1 MPEKSQLRRVSGHGR
16 LPAVVAA
23 MAIACA
29 VSLPPVAVAVEAPR
43 QLAVRCDD
51 VGMCHS
57 VNLAVRKLI
66 ASGIPFSA
74 SVMFACPW
82 YLEAV
87 EILAQHPEISV
98 GVHLT
103 LNSEWEHYKWG
114 PVRGR
119 SLVPSLVDA
128 NGHFLPSEE
137 AFAAR
142 APNLQEV
149 EAELRAQIERALAS
163 GLRIDY
169 LDAHMQTAYSTRE
182 LRALV
187 EKLARDYGLGIS
199 TYFGERSASLWDVAP
214 ERKLA
219 TLLRFVRESGPGLTL
234 LVAHLGLDN
243 EEMTALVD
251 TNYLQDPFRVG
262 RHRQAELDALT
273 SPAFRA
279 AVAAAGLEFLT
290 YRQVIERRGLKAMTA
305 PEQLSGYSTELQRPK

>member
-1 MPEKSQLRRVSGHGR
+1 MSDKSESRRASLHGR

-29 VSLPPVAVAVEAPR
+29 VFLPPVAVAVEAPR
-43 QLAVRCDD
+43 QLVVRCDD

-66 ASGIPFSA
+66 ASGIPFST

-87 EILAQHPEISV
+87 EILKQHPEISV

-119 SLVPSLVDA
+119 ALVPSLVDTS
-128 NGHFLPSEE
+128 GYFLPSEE
-137 AFAAR
+137 AFATR
-142 APNLQEV
+142 APDLREV

-182 LRALV
+182 LRDLV
-187 EKLARDYGLGIS
+187 QKLARDYGLGIS

-219 TLLRFVRESGPGLTL
+219 TVLRFIRESGPGLTL

-251 TNYLQDPFRVG
+251 TNYPQDPFRVG

-279 AVAAAGLEFLT
+279 AVTAAGFELIT
-290 YRQVIERRGLKAMTA
+290 YHQVIERKGLKAMTP
-305 PEQLSGYSTELQRPK
+305 PEQASGYSTELQRPK

>member
-1 MPEKSQLRRVSGHGR
+1 MLNESQAWQTRVHAR
-16 LPAVVAA
+16 VPRVAA
-23 MAIACA
+23 AVLACA
-29 VSLPPVAVAVEAPR
+29 VLFPAFATAAEAPR

-51 VGMCHS
+51 VGMCHA
-57 VNLAVRKLI
+57 VNLAVRRLLET
-66 ASGIPFSA
+66 GIPFSA

-103 LNSEWEHYKWG
+103 LNSEWQHYKWG
-114 PVRGR
+114 PVLGR
-119 SLVPSLVDA
+119 TTVPLLVDA
-128 NGHFLPSEE
+128 NGYFLPSEE
-137 AFAAR
+137 AFAVR
-142 APNLQEV
+142 APDIREV
-149 EAELRAQIERALAS
+149 EAELRAQIGRALGS

-169 LDAHMQTAYSTRE
+169 LDAHMQTAYSTPE

-187 EKLARDYGLGIS
+187 EKLARERGLGIS

-219 TLLRFVRESGPGLTL
+219 TLLRFIRELGPGLTL

-243 EEMTALVD
+243 AEMTALVD
-251 TNYLQDPFRVG
+251 TNYPQDPFRVG
-262 RHRQAELDALT
+262 RHRQAELHALT

-279 AVAAAGLEFLT
+279 AVTTAGFEPVT
-290 YRQVIERRGLKAMTA
+290 YRQVVERKGLATMA
-305 PEQLSGYSTELQRPK
+305 PPAQRSGYSVELPRPK

>member
-1 MPEKSQLRRVSGHGR
+1 MPEESQLRRASGHGR

-43 QLAVRCDD
+43 QLVVRCDD

-57 VNLAVRKLI
+57 VNLAVARLI
-66 ASGIPFSA
+66 ASGIPFST

-82 YLEAV
+82 YLEVV

-119 SLVPSLVDA
+119 SIVPSLVDA
-128 NGHFLPSEE
+128 NGHFLSSEE

-219 TLLRFVRESGPGLTL
+219 TLLRFIRESGPGLTL
-234 LVAHLGLDN
+234 LVAHLGLDS

-273 SPAFRA
+273 SPAFRE
-279 AVAAAGLEFLT
+279 AVTAAGFEPVT